1 LTLLLDHC
9 GPIVRPVKDATLVLN
24 VLASYKKLDTASN
37 ERARENCG
45 LGPDDIRVGIRR
57 RNGSA

>member
-9 GPIVRPVKDATLVLN
+9 GPILRPVKDATLVLN
-24 VLASYKKLDTASN
+24 VLASYEKLDTAST

-45 LGPDDIRVGIRR
+45 MRPDDIRVGIRR
-57 RNGSA
+57 RNRRA